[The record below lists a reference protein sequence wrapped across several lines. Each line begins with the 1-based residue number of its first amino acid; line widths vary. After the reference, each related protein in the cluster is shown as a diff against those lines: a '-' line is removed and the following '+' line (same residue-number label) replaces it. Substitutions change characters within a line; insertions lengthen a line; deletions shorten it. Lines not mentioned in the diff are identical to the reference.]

1 MAWLMYRALV
11 NPLRTLLFI
20 DQPYSPIDPPL
31 PPNSGAEAEQ
41 GTRQSVCADTEE
53 VGRMFPVDVRRL
65 EGEFVQQPLA
75 ARAPVAVAAAVHVSG
90 GLGGVVNILKSQ
102 LHGLFI

>member
-1 MAWLMYRALV
+1 
-11 NPLRTLLFI
+11 
-20 DQPYSPIDPPL
+20 
-31 PPNSGAEAEQ
+31 
-41 GTRQSVCADTEE
+41 
-53 VGRMFPVDVRRL
+53 MFPVHVRRL

-102 LHGLFI
+102 LHRHFI